1 MEEIRFFDG
10 AWVVWDVLAGAP
22 RATQPDDV
30 FAEALPII
38 VNADTPALTLNG
50 GSGAD
55 ADDFTIADGVIS
67 WKTPPTPGQ
76 PSASGDNIFDITAI
90 VSDDENLQDMIDLSI
105 TLM

>member
-10 AWVVWDVLAGAP
+10 TWVVWDVLAGAP

-55 ADDFTIADGVIS
+55 VYRIT
-67 WKTPPTPGQ
+67 
-76 PSASGDNIFDITAI
+76 SA
-90 VSDDENLQDMIDLSI
+90 L
-105 TLM
+105 